1 MLHDIVKVNDEFPNP
16 QYRGLV
22 GRITDLDWRV
32 TPTLLDGQIKVEG
45 IGLYEGQTV
54 YVFERELE
62 VAPTFE
68 VGDIVRVIDMDDRE
82 DQNDPFAHSFK
93 VGVWRVVEDAEPARG
108 THKLE
113 RLDGS
118 CTVWLFAWRLEL
130 ATEAYAAPRHD
141 EGIDPELA
149 ERLVQSG
156 QARWYEPDTKPTNPK
171 DAIGSDKLPLH
182 LWPMTASAAG
192 AVALL
197 DGMLKYGRSNW
208 REAGVRVTIYVDA
221 LERHVTAYLEG
232 EECDPDSGLPHL
244 WHALACLG
252 ILVDADAAG
261 KLVDDRNYNGA
272 GWRPFVEALTP
283 HVARL
288 KEKHAHR
295 SPRHFT
301 IGDNALEEPAETR

>member
-1 MLHDIVKVNDEFPNP
+1 MNDFRLNDVVRVNGFFPNP
-16 QYRGLV
+16 QFRGML
-22 GRITDLDWRV
+22 GRIVDLNWKT
-32 TPTLLDGQIKVEG
+32 TPTLLDGQIKLEG
-45 IGLYEGQTV
+45 IGADDGVDLF
-54 YVFERELE
+54 VFPREIELLASS
-62 VAPTFE
+62 VAE
-68 VGDIVRVIDMDDRE
+68 SQD
-82 DQNDPFAHSFK
+82 
-93 VGVWRVVEDAEPARG
+93 
-108 THKLE
+108 
-113 RLDGS
+113 
-118 CTVWLFAWRLEL
+118 
-130 ATEAYAAPRHD
+130 D
-141 EGIDPELA
+141 EGITPFEVAGSLF
-149 ERLVQSG
+149 QSG